1 MNDAGDEHRREW
13 RSTERVTAMNEFTHW
28 RGFDLTPRRAKI
40 ERAFRFAEVTSPENV
55 PIVIN
60 VPCYFAFGSTQM
72 PSDYFTNPASM
83 LEYQASGCEK
93 HLATVDD
100 DYVPFFMPWFGTGVL
115 ASGFGCEIRIQPGP
129 GNDLAVAGP
138 CVSSVRD
145 AARLRMP
152 DPYRDGWMP
161 RVLDTI
167 DYVRAHSDLPPTLT
181 DMQGPL
187 DTLGLMCGQA
197 QLYRWMY
204 REPHMVHELFQ
215 LVTEAFIEWGKVQKK
230 HIGDPLDRSN
240 GLQGVWAP
248 VGLGVHES
256 DDELVLLDPGLYR
269 EFVVPYVSRIFEA
282 FGGGSV
288 HFCGNGVHQI
298 ENLRQIKNL
307 RVVHNAPMGNF
318 QALATLQQR
327 LGGRV
332 VLEILDMSP
341 LDIEDYYTRL
351 LAAIDDFRGII
362 LVPMIMDSL
371 GMDRSG
377 GYAPV
382 EWDPFTVANQI
393 VAVTRECVRRKLAGE
408 PLVTWTEPESF
419 AVAKPPRTP
428 AVARPPLSV
437 DQEAALKAVRD
448 YLIHFDDAGLKNAV
462 QAALQAGVPPFDV
475 VTLGMAEGM
484 AEVGRLYEVGQ
495 FYLPELVMA
504 GATMNEGMAIL
515 QPLLPA
521 SAGDKGKGTIV
532 IGTVRG
538 DVHDIGKNLV
548 KTLLQAAGFTIYDIG
563 VDQPADSFVLKA
575 RESNADIVAMSAL
588 LTTTMPEMTRVL
600 DGLQAAGLRGRV
612 RVMVGGAPISRE
624 FADRIG
630 ADGYAP
636 DAIKAVREAERLMEL
651 SSARDPI
658 HDEHAAPSI
667 HSVRRSIQE
676 IPEKEAA
683 RAGSKT

>member
-1 MNDAGDEHRREW
+1 MTDL
-13 RSTERVTAMNEFTHW
+13 THW
-28 RGFDLTPRRAKI
+28 RGFDLAPRRAKI
-40 ERAFRFAEVTSPENV
+40 ERTFRLAEVTSPEDV

-60 VPCYFAFGSTQM
+60 VPCYFAFGSTRM
-72 PSDYFTNPASM
+72 PADYFANPAAM
-83 LEYQASGCEK
+83 LEYQVRGCET

-115 ASGFGCEIRIQPGP
+115 ASGFGCEIKIQSGP
-129 GNDLAVAGP
+129 GNDPAVAGP
-138 CVSSVRD
+138 CVTSPRE

-167 DYVRAHSDLPPTLT
+167 DYVRAHSDLPPALT

-187 DTLGLMCGQA
+187 DTLGLMCGQT
-197 QLYRWMY
+197 QLYQWMY
-204 REPHMVHELFQ
+204 REPRMIHELFQ
-215 LVTEAFIEWGKVQKK
+215 LVTEAFIEWGKVQKQ
-230 HIGDPLDRSN
+230 HIGEPLDRSN

-248 VGLGVHES
+248 VGLGIHEA

-318 QALATLQQR
+318 KAFATLKQH
-327 LGGRV
+327 LGDRV
-332 VLEILDMSP
+332 VLHVLDMSP
-341 LDIEDYYTRL
+341 LKVEDYYTHL
-351 LAAIDDFRGII
+351 LAAIDDFRGMI

-371 GMDRSG
+371 GMDNSG

-382 EWDPFTVANQI
+382 DWDPFTIANRI

-408 PLVTWTEPESF
+408 LFVIETEPESF
-419 AVAKPPRTP
+419 Q
-428 AVARPPLSV
+428 VARPSAALAPTRPPLTTA
-437 DQEAALKAVRD
+437 QEAALKAVQD
-448 YLIHFDDAGLKNAV
+448 CLIKFDGEVLKEMV
-462 QAALQAGVPPFDV
+462 HAALQAGIVPFDV

-484 AEVGRLYEVGQ
+484 VEVGRRYEVGQ
-495 FYLPELVMA
+495 FFLPELVMA
-504 GATMNEGMAIL
+504 AATMNEGMIVL
-515 QPLLPA
+515 QPLLHG
-521 SAGDKGKGTIV
+521 AGGGQGKGTIV

-548 KTLLQAAGFTIYDIG
+548 KTLLQAAGFTVHDIG
-563 VDQPADSFVLKA
+563 VDQPADHFVRKV
-575 RESNADIVAMSAL
+575 RETNADIVALSAL
-588 LTTTMPEMTRVL
+588 LTTTMPEMARVL
-600 DGLQAAGLRGRV
+600 DNLQSAGLRDQV

-630 ADGYAP
+630 AEGYAP
-636 DAIKAVREAERLMEL
+636 DAVKAVRETERLMTL
-651 SSARDPI
+651 SR
-658 HDEHAAPSI
+658 
-667 HSVRRSIQE
+667 
-676 IPEKEAA
+676 
-683 RAGSKT
+683 T